1 MLYFVYIL
9 SALGAATG
17 YEHFQ
22 QAIPNGENVVNPC
35 DLDGVRG
42 QPWPGVG
49 HRQTAGSGARNPFGN
64 DWARNGW
71 VSSSVYRS
79 VVKHPHVNE
88 TAKARGSFFVPLM
101 KMSCI
106 CSTGVGLVY
115 LQSG

>member
-9 SALGAATG
+9 SALGAVTA
-17 YEHFQ
+17 YQHFQ
-22 QAIPNGENVVNPC
+22 QAIPNGDKVVNPC

-49 HRQTAGSGARNPFGN
+49 HRQTAGSGTRNPFGN

-71 VSSSVYRS
+71 VSSDVYRS

-88 TAKARGSFFVPLM
+88 NAKARGNFILFL
-101 KMSCI
+101 
-106 CSTGVGLVY
+106 
-115 LQSG
+115 